1 MKITPVKFNNAYMTV
16 KTFINEH
23 VNILIDLSVNLK
35 LYVVMANF
43 CRRQNLGIFQCF
55 VTILLEQL
63 HVRSI
68 SSSWL

>member
-1 MKITPVKFNNAYMTV
+1 MKITLVKFNNAYMTA

-35 LYVVMANF
+35 VYVVMANF

-55 VTILLEQL
+55 VAILLEQSQFRS
-63 HVRSI
+63 VR
-68 SSSWL
+68 SSWL